1 MRHGVLLCP
10 IGGLCCPPRQLDE
23 RGGPRQDIVPRRRG
37 SRTDAGADV
46 CDRSSMPTVLIVDD
60 HSSFRAAARAA
71 LSERFTV
78 VGEAA
83 DGETAV
89 TLAREVRPDVVLLDV
104 QLPGL
109 DGFAVATALAEQDDP
124 PRVVLTSTRD
134 RRDLEPLLRQSPA
147 AGFIA
152 KERLS
157 DESLQELLG

>member
-1 MRHGVLLCP
+1 M
-10 IGGLCCPPRQLDE
+10 
-23 RGGPRQDIVPRRRG
+23 
-37 SRTDAGADV
+37 

-60 HSSFRAAARAA
+60 HSSFRAVARAA

-83 DGETAV
+83 DGEAAV
-89 TLAREVRPDVVLLDV
+89 RLAREVRPDVVLLDV

-109 DGFAVATALAEQDDP
+109 DGFAVATALAAQDDP
-124 PRVVLTSTRD
+124 PRVVLTSSRD

-147 AGFIA
+147 VGFIA